1 MKSKK
6 ILSIAIAAAVV
17 FNTTATVFATSE
29 DRTKLMEAAGES
41 QVALNPVIE
50 QQAKI
55 TKDEAKKI
63 AKTKLKEYLDQ
74 DLDESKFQVRI
85 DFRPSYYNQKDDYVW
100 EINWNANQALKST
113 NFRVSLNANTG
124 KVISIGRSVYSQFE
138 PQPTVP
144 SITQEKAKE
153 VAETFMNKV
162 FTNELPELKLIDD
175 SMTRYMNG
183 GYQPVNYSFNY
194 QRYKNNVLLEG
205 DFVRV
210 EVDGIN
216 GIVMNFDS
224 KLSENVELPS
234 AEGILS
240 KDKAE
245 QILKNQTELSLM
257 YLPYRSKYE
266 YESPQSNI
274 IKLVYN
280 IGEKVYSMLDAKTG
294 TIMNN
299 AGSTDLPIETK
310 NLTAEERAEWI
321 KKAGELKAGTVE
333 IDSTRAEQVIIDKL
347 KELYGEA
354 FKVEYLSYEENKE
367 NYELGGR
374 KAWRANFY
382 KEVDGKRLEEGGS
395 ISIDALTE
403 GIISVYKYDGGYRY
417 DEEFTPKLTWSEAY
431 NKAIEAI
438 AKYFPDKIKD
448 VNTEQRN
455 TIYKQIVN
463 GKQIPQREYY
473 FNFQRTANGII
484 YRNDSLNVTFDAK
497 TGNLREIRSMWT
509 DKIKFPSAN
518 GTMST
523 EEAKNILFEKYKP
536 ELTYA
541 LIQTPESS
549 GKFSTEYKLV
559 YRLKPVNVIYSGE
572 YIDAFN
578 GKLVNYDG
586 QEVVEQSSEFF
597 NKIKGHKFEKE
608 LTILAFQGIVN
619 TNNFELDKPVTSL
632 DFIRM
637 LVDAKGYRPYLLKE
651 AASLKYSNVAADNAN
666 YSYLQMGV
674 FYGIL
679 ENKEGEFD
687 FNQNVTRE
695 AMAKTLV
702 KMLGY
707 DNLAKDTDIF
717 VLPVSDSNE
726 VKSDQIGYI
735 AIAKALKILEVEN
748 NKIRSAEDT
757 TMVELAMAIYRI
769 LGNLR
774 SGVYY

>member
-1 MKSKK
+1 
-6 ILSIAIAAAVV
+6 
-17 FNTTATVFATSE
+17 
-29 DRTKLMEAAGES
+29 
-41 QVALNPVIE
+41 
-50 QQAKI
+50 
-55 TKDEAKKI
+55 
-63 AKTKLKEYLDQ
+63 
-74 DLDESKFQVRI
+74 LDEIKFQVRI
-85 DFRPSYYNQKDDYVW
+85 DFGPSYYNQKDDYVW

-113 NFRVSLNANTG
+113 NYRVSLNANTG
-124 KVISIGRSVYSQFE
+124 KVISMGRSVYSQFE
-138 PQPTVP
+138 SQPTVP

-162 FTNELPELKLIDD
+162 FTNELQELKLIDD
-175 SMTRYMNG
+175 SMTRYING

-210 EVDGIN
+210 EVDGI
-216 GIVMNFDS
+216 
-224 KLSENVELPS
+224 
-234 AEGILS
+234 LS

-245 QILKNQTELSLM
+245 QILQNQTELSLM
-257 YLPYRSKYE
+257 YLPYRGKYE

-280 IGEKVYSMLDAKTG
+280 AGEKVYSMLDAKTG

-299 AGSTDLPIETK
+299 ASSTDSSIETK

-321 KKAGELKAGTVE
+321 EKAGELKAGTVE
-333 IDSTRAEQVIIDKL
+333 IDNSTRAEQVIIDKL

-354 FKVEYLSYEENKE
+354 FKIEYLSYEENKE

-417 DEEFTPKLTWSEAY
+417 DEEFKPKLTWSEAY

-455 TIYKQIVN
+455 TTYKQMVN
-463 GKQIPQREYY
+463 GRQIPQREYY
-473 FNFQRTANGII
+473 FNFQRTANSIL

-497 TGNLREIRSMWT
+497 TGSLREIRSMWT
-509 DKIKFPSAN
+509 DKITFPSAN
-518 GTMST
+518 GAMSN
-523 EEAKNILFEKYKP
+523 EEAKSILFEKYKP

-559 YRLKPVNVIYSGE
+559 YRLKPVNVTYSGE

-578 GKLVNYDG
+578 GKLVKYD
-586 QEVVEQSSEFF
+586 
-597 NKIKGHKFEKE
+597 
-608 LTILAFQGIVN
+608 
-619 TNNFELDKPVTSL
+619 
-632 DFIRM
+632 
-637 LVDAKGYRPYLLKE
+637 
-651 AASLKYSNVAADNAN
+651 
-666 YSYLQMGV
+666 
-674 FYGIL
+674 
-679 ENKEGEFD
+679 
-687 FNQNVTRE
+687 
-695 AMAKTLV
+695 
-702 KMLGY
+702 
-707 DNLAKDTDIF
+707 
-717 VLPVSDSNE
+717 
-726 VKSDQIGYI
+726 
-735 AIAKALKILEVEN
+735 
-748 NKIRSAEDT
+748 
-757 TMVELAMAIYRI
+757 
-769 LGNLR
+769 
-774 SGVYY
+774 